1 MKGTLKGLF
10 KEAKRDYKIISKTYK
25 ILVKTYDMKI
35 QMHSAGQWILD
46 NMYIIEE
53 QYGDILDN
61 KRVLQNKKLPAIKTQ
76 DKQKYIAIF
85 YLAYELI
92 ENNTGY
98 IDKNIIYNCL
108 KEHQKLT
115 YLTSE
120 ELDLFAL
127 MLKIALIKFI
137 SRIAINVT
145 NSQMKK
151 MEVESILGNTNSI
164 AIEKDFNFFKGVSKS
179 GKLTDLSK
187 IKTTNT
193 AFVEYLSFRL
203 KEMGTEGEKY
213 YDKLQEEVSK
223 LGFSVEEA
231 IVKEHLE
238 IAKTTEYIGRAISSF
253 KILQAINFREIFE
266 AVNKIDE
273 TLLNDYTD
281 EFKKCDYKTKAR
293 YRAYIIK
300 LAKRYDLSEVYV
312 AKKAVA
318 CSKKYKKHVGF
329 FLIGNQKYLLK
340 EELGK
345 SSVSQKILYKFFVP
359 IRSTLYIL
367 SLLIIAIL
375 GTVLAFNIINVEN
388 TFFKIAL
395 AIVSF
400 AFSLE
405 VADKVVNYFI
415 RKLVK
420 PDILPRFNFS
430 KTVDEENKT
439 YVVMPTIIS
448 SLDKLDKMIE
458 KMEITYLSNMSK
470 NIYYMLLGDC
480 VASDVPVIKM
490 DNDIVEYAKKRLDKL
505 NEKYSDDEH
514 VIFNFM
520 YRKRVYS
527 KGEGAYMGWER
538 KRGGLEQ
545 FNKLVLGKLSQKEIS
560 KAMYLTYNDIVRL
573 F

>member
-312 AKKAVA
+312 AKKAVV
-318 CSKKYKKHVGF
+318 C
-329 FLIGNQKYLLK
+329 
-340 EELGK
+340 
-345 SSVSQKILYKFFVP
+345 
-359 IRSTLYIL
+359 
-367 SLLIIAIL
+367 
-375 GTVLAFNIINVEN
+375 
-388 TFFKIAL
+388 
-395 AIVSF
+395 
-400 AFSLE
+400 
-405 VADKVVNYFI
+405 
-415 RKLVK
+415 
-420 PDILPRFNFS
+420 
-430 KTVDEENKT
+430 
-439 YVVMPTIIS
+439 
-448 SLDKLDKMIE
+448 
-458 KMEITYLSNMSK
+458 
-470 NIYYMLLGDC
+470 
-480 VASDVPVIKM
+480 
-490 DNDIVEYAKKRLDKL
+490 
-505 NEKYSDDEH
+505 
-514 VIFNFM
+514 
-520 YRKRVYS
+520 
-527 KGEGAYMGWER
+527 
-538 KRGGLEQ
+538 
-545 FNKLVLGKLSQKEIS
+545 
-560 KAMYLTYNDIVRL
+560 
-573 F
+573 